1 MSTIIGSFVKYN
13 RTGFVAPIVDMTPR
27 DLDQYKGGKVAYLNA
42 HPELT
47 GGAKFSPDNDYYI
60 RVYEL
65 HGIYENCVYVNY
77 LAEIRHDFTA
87 ARKVKLSV
95 SRKPATYYALQTT
108 YGSYRTDCWM
118 ECIGCKTIA
127 QYQHRLKADLANY
140 PLQDNVPRLMES
152 VKSKDNGTIRL
163 ALAGLVQVDPAKNIR
178 KQAEV
183 AVNDKLLQ
191 LLQSVK
197 VLAAK
202 TECTLRQAMES

>member
-1 MSTIIGSFVKYN
+1 MVVFVKFDPSA
-13 RTGFVAPIVDMTPR
+13 RW
-27 DLDQYKGGKVAYLNA
+27 
-42 HPELT
+42 
-47 GGAKFSPDNDYYI
+47 YI
-60 RVYEL
+60 HVREL

-108 YGSYRTDCWM
+108 YGTYRTDCWM
-118 ECIGCKTIA
+118 ERIGCGTRV
-127 QYQHRLKADLANY
+127 QYQRRCTVNLANY
-140 PLQDNVPRLMES
+140 PLQDNVPRLMEF
-152 VKSKDNGTIRL
+152 VKSTDKGVIRL

-202 TECTLRQAMES
+202 TECTLRQISED